1 MVRKR
6 LVFWSTDHPLTGVA
20 NVNRRAKSDVLRTFG
35 TTVRTYRLQA
45 GLTQEALAEQA
56 GVDRTYVGGVERGER
71 NAGLVNVVRL
81 ADALQVVPSRLLEQL
96 DTYRP

>member
-71 NAGLVNVVRL
+71 NAGLVNVSGWRT
-81 ADALQVVPSRLLEQL
+81 PSRSCPLGCWSS
-96 DTYRP
+96 